1 MLNTNNVKKI
11 QDKSLSIIIPTYN
24 NRVGTLSGILTLDK
38 YLSRKNFSYEIIIVD
53 DGSNKNERLKQGELP
68 EFAKLLQ
75 IDINKGKGAAVKL
88 GIIEAK
94 GDCRIF
100 TDIDMPYDLSA
111 IEYSYNLIIK
121 NNFDFVA
128 GDRTLFHSSYKVKL
142 PWIRKVLSK
151 FFSKII
157 TLFVIGGIFDSQ
169 CGFKAFSGS
178 LAKIL
183 FPLLKV
189 NSFAFDV
196 EIYYLLLKYNIL
208 IKRIPV
214 RLCNQEGST
223 INIFKHGFEMIWD
236 ILQIPPRWYRKK
248 YFSEQM
254 KTFKVYRYWD

>member
-1 MLNTNNVKKI
+1 MHAL
-11 QDKSLSIIIPTYN
+11 
-24 NRVGTLSGILTLDK
+24 
-38 YLSRKNFSYEIIIVD
+38 VD
-53 DGSNKNERLKQGELP
+53 DGSNKNERIEQADLP
-68 EFAKLLQ
+68 ESVKLLQ
-75 IDINKGKGAAVKL
+75 LDTNRGKGAAVKL
-88 GIIEAK
+88 GMIEAK

-100 TDIDMPYDLSA
+100 TDTDLPYDLSA
-111 IEYSYNLIIK
+111 IEYSYHLIIENK
-121 NNFDFVA
+121 FDFIA
-128 GDRTLFHSSYKVKL
+128 GDRTLLNSRYQVEL
-142 PWIRKVLSK
+142 PWIRKAASK
-151 FFSKII
+151 FFSKVI

-189 NSFAFDV
+189 NGFAFDV

-223 INIFKHGFEMIWD
+223 INIFKHGFEMIRD

-254 KTFKVYRYWD
+254 KTFKAYIYWD